1 MHMNKEYIPTVGLE
15 KDFMVIHYTAGSNSF
30 ELNDDIVR
38 LSNGAFILGLEG
50 KASISMNFTPHE
62 ITAHTLLTIIPHHIV
77 QGLSMSPDFEGYIVL
92 FTPSFASDINLLRS
106 NLPFMTEMRYNPLVN
121 LTEEECNL
129 FTNFCRFF
137 YAIEG
142 NELINN
148 SPEVRKGLLTSL
160 LYTLGA
166 LYRRQLPQA
175 PAEKQ
180 SRANII
186 FKKFLA
192 LLVEHYA
199 HERSV
204 AFYANEL
211 CITPKYLG
219 TICREVSS
227 RMATDIIASA
237 VILDAKAKL
246 HNSDLTVQEIS
257 NSLNFPNASFFGRYF
272 KRHTGFSPMQYRE
285 SI

>member
-1 MHMNKEYIPTVGLE
+1 MNKEFIPTVGLE
-15 KDFMVIHYTAGSNSF
+15 KDFMIIHHQRGVSNF
-30 ELNDDIVR
+30 ELKDDLVR
-38 LSNGAFILGLEG
+38 LSNGAFILGLKG
-50 KASISMNFTPHE
+50 KVRISMNLTPYE
-62 ITAHTLLTIIPHHIV
+62 ITENTLLTIIPHHIV
-77 QGLSMSPDFEGYIVL
+77 QGLSVSPDFEGYIVL

-106 NLPFMTEMRYNPLVN
+106 HLPFMTEMRYNPLVKLN
-121 LTEEECNL
+121 DKECEL
-129 FTNFCRFF
+129 FSNFCKFF
-137 YAIEG
+137 YSIEG

-166 LYRRQLPQA
+166 LYRQQLPQA

-186 FKKFLA
+186 FKKFLT
-192 LLVEHYA
+192 LLVEHYT

-227 RMATDIIASA
+227 KMATDIIASA

-257 NSLNFPNASFFGRYF
+257 NSLNFPNASFFGRDF

>member
-1 MHMNKEYIPTVGLE
+1 MNKEIIPTKGLE
-15 KDFMVIHYTAGSNSF
+15 KDFMVIHYSRENSKIEF
-30 ELNDDIVR
+30 TEDSFR
-38 LSNGAFILGLEG
+38 LANGAFIVGLNG
-50 KASISMNFTPHE
+50 RCNISVNLTSYD
-62 ITAHTLLTIIPHHIV
+62 ITKNTILTIVPHHIV
-77 QGLSMSPDFEGYIVL
+77 QAHSSSDDFEGYIVL
-92 FTPSFASDINLLRS
+92 FTPSFAADINLLRS
-106 NLPFMTEMRYNPLVN
+106 NLPFMTEMRYNPLVS
-121 LTEEECNL
+121 LSEEECKL

-137 YAIEG
+137 HDIEG
-142 NELINN
+142 NELIGN

-166 LYRRQLPQA
+166 LYRRQLPQVIN
-175 PAEKQ
+175 EKP

-186 FKKFLA
+186 FKKFLS
-192 LLVEHYA
+192 LLVEHYTR
-199 HERSV
+199 ERSV

-227 RMATDIIASA
+227 KMATDIIASA

-272 KRHTGFSPMQYRE
+272 KRHTGLSPVQYRE